1 MDRNLVLFT
10 LSLACFWLILDEFVG
25 TKKISGIIGGIISG
39 GGVRDY
45 GDSGG
50 QVGGVP
56 FLDPPKDDPNTS
68 EDDPPDKN
76 NPFSRSD
83 LQRGRLTSTD
93 YLIKDRF
100 LGGGSVLV

>member
-25 TKKISGIIGGIISG
+25 TKKISGILAGIMAGGE
-39 GGVRDY
+39 RDY

-50 QVGGVP
+50 QVGIVP
-56 FLDPPKDDPNTS
+56 FLDPPKDDPNDPT
-68 EDDPPDKN
+68 DDPVDKN
-76 NPFSRSD
+76 NPFSDSD
-83 LQRGRLTSTD
+83 VKRGRLTSTD

-100 LGGGSVLV
+100 LGGGGSVLV